1 MLLWTGNV
9 RGFGSNQKGEGSLGK
24 QGPGPEVDDDQ
35 RPVSI
40 AEKESFSSG
49 GRRHWILLRGR
60 WGLVLDRVF
69 VWLTSYSLITKQY
82 AVAQGHRYQPTLMLS
97 TVGARSGRKRTAC
110 LPFFDVDGDWVVRG
124 SNGGGATDPHW
135 VHNIRANPSVSVR
148 YRWRSR
154 ALKAH
159 VAKGEERELLYEK
172 LSGMSKTTVAYQM
185 MCSPRELPL
194 VVLRS

>member
-1 MLLWTGNV
+1 MQDQAHGY
-9 RGFGSNQKGEGSLGK
+9 EAGSLG
-24 QGPGPEVDDDQ
+24 QQEPGPEKGGDQ
-35 RPVSI
+35 RPASI

-49 GRRHWILLRGR
+49 GRRHWILLRGG
-60 WGLVLDRVF
+60 WGLAVDRAF

-110 LPFFDVDGDWVVRG
+110 LPFFVVDGDWVVRG

-135 VHNIRANPSVSVR
+135 VHNIRRNPSVSVR

-154 ALKAH
+154 SLKAH
-159 VAKGEERELLYEK
+159 VAKGEERERLYEK
-172 LSGMSKTTVAYQM
+172 LCGMSKTTVAYQM
-185 MCSPRELPL
+185 MCAPRELPL
-194 VVLRS
+194 VVLRP